1 MSESTTTTTTEAPK
15 IEETEVIRRPGQT
28 KLMDS
33 LDGMHTVQE
42 VFEYAVKEYR
52 DLPCLGKRPIGADG
66 KPCGDFEW
74 MTYEDLA
81 KRVGAFGR
89 GFQKVYV
96 APERPEKEE
105 TETET
110 ETTTRPVT
118 AEGVDEDALKIVGI
132 YSINRVEWT
141 YTDMALVEYGYCGVP
156 LYDTLGPDA
165 VKHIIQQ
172 TRMATVC
179 CSADKV
185 GKLLALKAECPSIR
199 VVVQF
204 EDVDA
209 ASVAAAAEQGVTLL
223 AFGAVSA
230 QGALSEA
237 ESAAAAEAAVAADAS
252 RTAFVEAAL
261 AGHVQRSGDE
271 VHSIVYTSGTSGG
284 AKGVMIKNRAF
295 IAGIGG
301 TIDHLRTL
309 FVPRVEAIL
318 SFLPLAH
325 VLERQVFVIAIYFG
339 ARVGMFS
346 GHISGLMDDLAA
358 LRPTVFFAVPRL
370 FNKVYAAFQEKI
382 KTRSWLARTLFA
394 QAFAR
399 KRAAIEAA
407 QAARTPA
414 PFQTWY
420 DGVFAQLRAGL
431 GGRVKLII
439 TGSAP
444 LAPEIHRFL
453 QVCFCC
459 NVVQGYGMTEGYPV
473 SVTGVADPE
482 PLHCGPLMAHC
493 EMKLRDVPDLGFRV
507 RDTPHPR
514 GEALI
519 HGAHVFSGY
528 FRNPAVTQRVLSPD
542 GWFATGDVVELID
555 GNRIRVIGRCKEVI
569 KLAQGEFVV
578 IEEVENAYCTCPI
591 VAQIFVY
598 GDPLRE
604 FLVAVVE
611 PDPRELRRVWD
622 AVHGAADGAS
632 GAAET
637 DGAKTT
643 TTDSEPTMAQMC
655 SDPAVKQRV
664 LEMFNETHKK
674 SGMTGINRVRDLF
687 LDPEGFSTENGVMTP
702 TNKLAR
708 EVAKKH
714 YADVIK
720 RMYDAAAPGQ

>member
-1 MSESTTTTTTEAPK
+1 
-15 IEETEVIRRPGQT
+15 
-28 KLMDS
+28 MDS

-52 DLPCLGKRPIGADG
+52 DMPCLGKRPIGADG

-81 KRVGAFGR
+81 KRVGTFGR
-89 GFQKVYV
+89 GFQKVY
-96 APERPEKEE
+96 APPQPSATEMTTTTTTTTSTTTKEE
-105 TETET
+105 EGEASK
-110 ETTTRPVT
+110 RPVT

-172 TRMATVC
+172 TGMATVC

-185 GKLLALKAECPSIR
+185 AKLLALKAECPSIR

-204 EDVDA
+204 EDVDDA
-209 ASVAAAAEQGVTLL
+209 AVAAAAAQGVTLV
-223 AFGAVSA
+223 AFGAVCA
-230 QGALSEA
+230 QGELSDAEREA
-237 ESAAAAEAAVAADAS
+237 AGAAAVAADAS

-261 AGHVQRSGDE
+261 AGHVRRHGDE

-295 IAGIGG
+295 ISGIGG
-301 TIDHLRTL
+301 TIDHLRSL
-309 FVPRVEAIL
+309 FVPRVESIL

-346 GHISGLMDDLAA
+346 GHISGLMDDLAV

-382 KTRSWLARTLFA
+382 KTKSWLARTLFQ

-399 KRAAIEAA
+399 KKAAIEAA
-407 QAARTPA
+407 QAAGTPA

-420 DGVFAQLRAGL
+420 DAVFAQLRAGL

-473 SVTGVADPE
+473 SVTGIADPE

-493 EMKLRDVPDLGFRV
+493 EMKLRDVPELGFSV
-507 RDTPHPR
+507 RDQPHPR

-591 VAQIFVY
+591 VSQIFVY

-622 AVHGAADGAS
+622 AVHTSADGAS
-632 GAAET
+632 DASEAKKEAE
-637 DGAKTT
+637 DEAEAKA
-643 TTDSEPTMAQMC
+643 EPTIAQMC